1 MSHDN
6 CIPDEEIESSKWTMI
21 PNHLIMTGDLSDSAF
36 RLLAYLLSNTK
47 AFTIYMSVTAERLKW
62 GAQKLQKVMKELI
75 TKGYVKRSK
84 QINNGRFKSFNY
96 YYSDKPKYLEKT
108 NATPVQA
115 SQPRSDFP
123 STEIPST
130 ENHPLT
136 IPTIPTIPTLNK
148 TKGNA
153 LTPRQKGTNPRA
165 VGTNPRSKG
174 TNPRAMDQAPPFS
187 TAKRGAM
194 EKSASRK
201 YPRKPEQQA
210 AFDWL
215 MGLNL
220 CDADGIVSED
230 QMSFLAHQHS
240 MKRLKD
246 CYAHM
251 RAKIARGEPIRKSR
265 IALFKFLLAQ
275 EHNPIGSNV
284 DINRTE
290 AVEFAKA
297 VNWSSLVVCARYA
310 SDKRLPGKELP
321 LNLEP
326 QVFSDALAEMY
337 TSLSAH

>member
-1 MSHDN
+1 MSGATFTQDN
-6 CIPDEEIESSKWTMI
+6 DLESANWTMI
-21 PNHLIMTGDLSDSAF
+21 QNRLIVETNLTDAAF
-36 RLLAYLLSNTK
+36 RLLVYLLSNAK
-47 AFTIYMSVTAERLKW
+47 NWVIYMSVTAERLGW
-62 GAQKLQKVMKELI
+62 GRDKMKNTMKELI
-75 TKGYVKRSK
+75 EKGYVKRHRETKKGSYK
-84 QINNGRFKSFNY
+84 PFNY
-96 YYSDKPKYLEKT
+96 IFSDKPKFLIESQPT
-108 NATPVQA
+108 SPQA
-115 SQPRSDFP
+115 SQPRTENP
-123 STEIPST
+123 STEVTAP
-130 ENHPLT
+130 ENPPLT
-136 IPTIPTIPTLNK
+136 IPTPTIPTLNK

-284 DINRTE
+284 DINRAE
-290 AVEFAKA
+290 AVEFAKV
-297 VNWSSLVVCARYA
+297 VNWSSLHVCARYA

-321 LNLEP
+321 LNLDP
-326 QVFSDALAEMY
+326 SAFSEALVDMY